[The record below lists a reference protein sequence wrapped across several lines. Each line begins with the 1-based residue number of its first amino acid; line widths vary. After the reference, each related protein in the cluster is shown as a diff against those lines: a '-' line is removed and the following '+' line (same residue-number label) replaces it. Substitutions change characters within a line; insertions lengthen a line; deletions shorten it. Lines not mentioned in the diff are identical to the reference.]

1 MRGRLGTGGAKEW
14 AEEEGGGKR
23 GKGGQGGTHENS
35 ELVSDWLWNGNG

>member
-14 AEEEGGGKR
+14 AEEGAR
-23 GKGGQGGTHENS
+23 GGTHENS